1 MILSLFLIFIFG
13 YLGYRIFSFLRIPG
27 GATTGSLLMLAI
39 ISSQG
44 FEWVAMPS
52 YLSSFFQV
60 VIGAMIGSR
69 LNKEQIPTIKSLLVP
84 GLLSSAWMIFISL
97 VVGFLLAKMTGM
109 DLGSALYGSVPAG
122 LFEMGLIALSLNLSV
137 PIVTLLQFFRV
148 ISINLSVPFIVSHYK
163 NWDKTEFNC
172 QIKAD
177 NELTNNTNNTTKN
190 TNNNTNNNANKDI
203 NDSNNLGNGNN
214 EKKER
219 ANVFGILLSLL
230 LGSIGG
236 FTAKYLGIPV
246 GCMLGSMVVVGTLRI
261 LGAPLQEIP
270 KWLILV
276 TQIMI
281 GGSLGATF
289 SPEMVAYLKS
299 LLLPVLL
306 FSAFVVVNG
315 IFIGFW
321 FYRILK
327 WDLATALLATAAGG
341 VTLMTLVAIDIN
353 ADPVRVSILQTL
365 RIIIILIIMPTL
377 IMRIIY

>member
-13 YLGYRIFSFLRIPG
+13 YLGYRIFSLLHIPG
-27 GATTGSLLMLAI
+27 GATTGSLIMLAI

-122 LFEMGLIALSLNLSV
+122 LFEMGIIALSLNLSV

-148 ISINLSVPFIVSHYK
+148 ISINLSVPFIVSHFK
-163 NWDKTEFNC
+163 KWDKTEVNY
-172 QIKAD
+172 QIKVD
-177 NELTNNTNNTTKN
+177 NELTTNTTN
-190 TNNNTNNNANKDI
+190 TNNNTSNNTNKDI
-203 NDSNNLGNGNN
+203 NESNNSGNN

-219 ANVFGILLSLL
+219 ANVFGVLLSLL

-236 FTAKYLGIPV
+236 FTAKYLGVPV

-281 GGSLGATF
+281 GGSLGTTF
-289 SPEMVAYLKS
+289 SPEMVTYLKS

-306 FSAFVVVNG
+306 FSIFVVING
-315 IFIGFW
+315 IFIGFR

-341 VTLMTLVAIDIN
+341 ATLMTLVAIDIN

-365 RIIIILIIMPTL
+365 RIVIILIIMPTL

>member
-1 MILSLFLIFIFG
+1 MILNLLLIFIFG
-13 YLGYRIFSFLRIPG
+13 YLGYRLFSFLRIPG
-27 GATTGSLLMLAI
+27 GATTGSLIMLAI

-44 FEWVAMPS
+44 FEWIAMPS
-52 YLSSFFQV
+52 FLTSFFQV
-60 VIGAMIGSR
+60 IIGVMIGSR

-84 GLLSSAWMIFISL
+84 GLLSSAWMILISL
-97 VVGFLLAKMTGM
+97 AVGLLLAKMTGM

-122 LFEMGLIALSLNLSV
+122 LFEMGMIALSLNLSV

-148 ISINLSVPFIVSHYK
+148 ISINLSVPFIVSHCK
-163 NWDKTEFNC
+163 NWDKTEANC
-172 QIKAD
+172 QIKVD
-177 NELTNNTNNTTKN
+177 NELTDNTNN

-203 NDSNNLGNGNN
+203 NESNNSGNGNN

-219 ANVFGILLSLL
+219 VNVFGILLSLL

-261 LGAPLQEIP
+261 LGAPLQELP

-276 TQIMI
+276 TQIMV
-281 GGSLGATF
+281 GGSLGTTF
-289 SPEMVAYLKS
+289 NPEMVIYLKS

-306 FSAFVVVNG
+306 FSVFVVLNG
-315 IFIGFW
+315 VFIGFR
-321 FYRILK
+321 FHRTLK

-341 VTLMTLVAIDIN
+341 VTIMTLVAIDMN

-377 IMRIIY
+377 IMNIIY

>member
-84 GLLSSAWMIFISL
+84 GLLSSAWMIFISP

-148 ISINLSVPFIVSHYK
+148 ISINLSVPFIVSQYK
-163 NWDKTEFNC
+163 NWDKTEVNC

-177 NELTNNTNNTTKN
+177 NELTDN

-203 NDSNNLGNGNN
+203 NDSNNSGNGNN

-306 FSAFVVVNG
+306 FSAFVVING

-327 WDLATALLATAAGG
+327 
-341 VTLMTLVAIDIN
+341 
-353 ADPVRVSILQTL
+353 
-365 RIIIILIIMPTL
+365 
-377 IMRIIY
+377 

>member
-1 MILSLFLIFIFG
+1 
-13 YLGYRIFSFLRIPG
+13 
-27 GATTGSLLMLAI
+27 MLAI

-44 FEWVAMPS
+44 FEWIAMPS
-52 YLSSFFQV
+52 FLTSFFQV
-60 VIGAMIGSR
+60 IIGVMIGSR
-69 LNKEQIPTIKSLLVP
+69 LKKEQIPTIKSILVP

-97 VVGFLLAKMTGM
+97 AVGFLLAKMTGM

-122 LFEMGLIALSLNLSV
+122 LFEMGMIALSLNLSV

-148 ISINLSVPFIVSHYK
+148 ISINLSVPFIVSHCNSLGK
-163 NWDKTEFNC
+163 AEANC
-172 QIKAD
+172 QIRIKAD
-177 NELTNNTNNTTKN
+177 NELTNEL
-190 TNNNTNNNANKDI
+190 TNNNNDISNNNNKNNNDNYVNNI
-203 NDSNNLGNGNN
+203 NNINKSNNSANNSDNN

-236 FTAKYLGIPV
+236 FTFKYLGIPL
-246 GCMLGSMVVVGTLRI
+246 GCMLGSMAVVGTLRI
-261 LGAPLQEIP
+261 MGLPLQELP

-276 TQIMI
+276 TQIMV
-281 GGSLGATF
+281 GGSLGTTF
-289 SPEMVAYLKS
+289 NPEMVIYLKS

-306 FSAFVVVNG
+306 FSVFVVLNG
-315 IFIGFW
+315 VFIGFR
-321 FYRILK
+321 FHRTLK

>member
-1 MILSLFLIFIFG
+1 MILNLLLIFIFG
-13 YLGYRIFSFLRIPG
+13 YLGYRLFSFLRIPG
-27 GATTGSLLMLAI
+27 GATTGSLIMLAI

-44 FEWVAMPS
+44 FEWIAMPS
-52 YLSSFFQV
+52 FLTSFFQV
-60 VIGAMIGSR
+60 IIGVMIGSR

-84 GLLSSAWMIFISL
+84 GLLSSAWMILISL
-97 VVGFLLAKMTGM
+97 AVGLLLAKMTGM

-122 LFEMGLIALSLNLSV
+122 LFEMGMIALSLNLSV

-148 ISINLSVPFIVSHYK
+148 ISINLSVPFIVSHCK
-163 NWDKTEFNC
+163 NWDKTEANC
-172 QIKAD
+172 QIKVD
-177 NELTNNTNNTTKN
+177 NELTDNTNN

-203 NDSNNLGNGNN
+203 NESNNSGNGNN

-219 ANVFGILLSLL
+219 VNVFGILLSLL

-261 LGAPLQEIP
+261 LGAPLQELP

-276 TQIMI
+276 TQIMV
-281 GGSLGATF
+281 GGSLGTTF
-289 SPEMVAYLKS
+289 NPEMVIYLKS

-306 FSAFVVVNG
+306 FSVFVVLNG
-315 IFIGFW
+315 VFIGFR
-321 FYRILK
+321 FHRTLK

-341 VTLMTLVAIDIN
+341 VTIMTLVAIDMN
-353 ADPVRVSILQTL
+353 ADPVKVSILQTL

-377 IMRIIY
+377 IMNIIY